1 MLFFKNN
8 PLVSGAKT
16 RSNLFRFRRLLFD
29 TIQNLIAYKVLLVT
43 CRLNHERHNV
53 IISRN
58 AVVLSNSPPTCT
70 LNHFD
75 NPEQQNYATFKIIE
89 D

>member
-1 MLFFKNN
+1 MLFFINN

-16 RSNLFRFRRLLFD
+16 RSNLFKFRLSFD
-29 TIQNLIAYKVLLVT
+29 TIQNLIAYKVLLIT
-43 CRLNHERHNV
+43 CRLNNEHHHV

-75 NPEQQNYATFKIIE
+75 NPEQQNYASFKIIE